1 MPATWLMSPT
11 LKDSQLTAVKQIST
25 HTTSMANPK
34 GKDSYLGPLVLST
47 MEQVLN
53 PVLVF
58 NLILILIF
66 LIFDF

>member
-1 MPATWLMSPT
+1 
-11 LKDSQLTAVKQIST
+11 
-25 HTTSMANPK
+25 MANPK

-66 LIFDF
+66 LIFDFWFLILKKFHIFYVKILAKFSP